1 MIPATMAREANLRR
15 ATITIRAR
23 MEADTPTTIQIMLK
37 KIATLIPRLEDLRK
51 SITEFPD
58 RTKYNFSTNSFHQ

>member
-1 MIPATMAREANLRR
+1 MIPTTMAREANLRR
-15 ATITIRAR
+15 AIITITPR
-23 MEADTPTTIQIMLK
+23 MEADTPTTIQIILQ

-58 RTKYNFSTNSFHQ
+58 RRKYNFSTNSFHQ